1 MNSIQANPVHAL
13 PGPDDIVRAEL
24 KNGIIVL
31 VRENF
36 TSPSVVIDGSLW
48 GGSIWEPAEKA
59 GLASFHSD
67 MLMRGTARHSFAELF
82 EEIESI
88 GASLDVSAGG
98 HTYSFDSKSLAEDLP
113 TMLRLLA
120 EVLREPT
127 FPEEHIEKVRGQILT
142 GLQVRAHNTRQ
153 MAALRFQELAYPVG
167 HPYAQSIS
175 GYPETVA
182 RITRDDF
189 VEFQQQFGPRG
200 AIIVV
205 VGAVKT
211 DDAIRMV
218 EEALGDWENP
228 NQREAPIAPAA
239 EPLAEAR
246 KGFVVIPGKTQ
257 SDIVLGYPGPPR
269 SAPDYTAGRMAN
281 SILGVFGLM
290 GRLGD
295 NVREQQGLAYY
306 SFSQLT
312 GGLGP
317 GPWKLAAGVDP
328 ANVNRA
334 VDSMLVEVRRMV
346 EEPVTKEEILDNK
359 SFFKGQLVLSLET
372 NDGVSGTI
380 KNMELYNLGMD
391 YLLNYPAMIDAIT
404 AEDIQAVSRHYLD
417 PDAYALA
424 VAGPDVSTQS

>member
-31 VRENF
+31 ARENF

-67 MLMRGTARHSFAELF
+67 MLMRGTSKHNFADLF

-113 TMLRLLA
+113 KMLSLLA

-142 GLQVRAHNTRQ
+142 GLQMRAHNTRQ
-153 MAALRFQELAYPVG
+153 MAALRFQELAYPPG
-167 HPYAQSIS
+167 HPYGQSIS

-189 VEFQQQFGPRG
+189 VEFQKHFGPRG
-200 AIIVV
+200 AIIVI

-211 DDAIRMV
+211 GDAIRMV
-218 EEALGDWENP
+218 EDALGDWENL
-228 NQREAPIAPAA
+228 NQREAPAAPTA

-269 SAPDYTAGRMAN
+269 AAPDYTAARMAN

-346 EEPVTKEEILDNK
+346 EEPVTADELSDNK

-380 KNMELYNLGMD
+380 KNMEMYNLGMD
-391 YLLNYPAMIDAIT
+391 YLLKYPAMIDAIA
-404 AEDIQAVSRHYLD
+404 AEDIQAAASHYLD